1 MTEMFAKRTPVG
13 SEKEPMALKHPWK
26 ALRLAWRGTSLEV
39 VLSCLIL
46 SLLVAFAL
54 APDLFATQ
62 DPFAQK
68 LGDRLQE
75 PSTQHLFGTD
85 KLGRDVYSRIVYGAR
100 VSLLIAVSSVLISG
114 VMGVII
120 GLLAGYY
127 GGTVETV
134 LMRLT
139 DIQLALPPVLLAIVI
154 VSVAGPSVQNL
165 ILVLVTTAWVEYS
178 RVIFSTVRSLRER
191 EFVIAAV
198 AMGASDS
205 RILIHHILSNQWTPV
220 IVISC
225 VQAGRVMLT
234 EAMLSFLGLGVQ
246 PPNPSWG
253 NMLREGYD
261 LIAVAPWLNLYPGMA
276 LVLAIYSI
284 TAIGEARRQQLTP

>member
-1 MTEMFAKRTPVG
+1 MTEIFAKSTSVG
-13 SEKEPMALKHPWK
+13 APKDPTVVKLAWNV
-26 ALRLAWRGTSLEV
+26 LRLTASSVSWEV
-39 VLSCLIL
+39 ILSFLIL
-46 SLLVAFAL
+46 LLLVAFAL
-54 APDLFATQ
+54 FPDLFATH
-62 DPFAQK
+62 DPFTQNLA
-68 LGDRLQE
+68 DRLQE
-75 PSTQHLFGTD
+75 PSRQHFFGTD

-100 VSLLIAVSSVLISG
+100 ISLLIAASSVLISG
-114 VMGVII
+114 LIGVVI

-127 GGTVETV
+127 GGVVETV

-178 RVIFSTVRSLRER
+178 RVIFNTVRSLRER

-198 AMGASDS
+198 AMGASNA
-205 RILIHHILSNQWTPV
+205 RILIRHILSNQWTPV

-261 LIAVAPWLNLYPGMA
+261 LIAVAPWLNLYPGLA

-284 TAIGEARRQQLTP
+284 NALGEAKRQQLTP

>member
-1 MTEMFAKRTPVG
+1 MREIFAKSPPVG
-13 SEKEPMALKHPWK
+13 SQKDPMAVKPAWK
-26 ALRLAWRGTSLEV
+26 ALRLATSSTSWEV
-39 VLSCLIL
+39 ILSFLIL
-46 SLLVAFAL
+46 LLLIAFAL
-54 APDLFATQ
+54 VPDLFATQ

-75 PSTQHLFGTD
+75 PSTQHIFGTD

-100 VSLLIAVSSVLISG
+100 ISLLIAILSVLISG
-114 VMGVII
+114 MIGVII

-127 GGTVETV
+127 GGRVETV

-178 RVIFSTVRSLRER
+178 RVIFNTVRSLRER

-198 AMGASDS
+198 AMGASDA
-205 RILIHHILSNQWTPV
+205 RILIRHILANQWTPV
-220 IVISC
+220 IVMSC
-225 VQAGRVMLT
+225 IQAGRVMLT
-234 EAMLSFLGLGVQ
+234 EATLSFLGLGVQ

-261 LIAVAPWLNLYPGMA
+261 LIAVAPWLNLYPGLA

-284 TAIGEARRQQLTP
+284 NALGEARRQQLTP